1 MASQLFT
8 SIGTMGPIEV
18 PSTWWQWLLSVIGVI
33 GGILLTIVAFR
44 FSVSLD
50 LNALLKARHEKQIA
64 RIQNACTHMYIEY
77 AGDGQ
82 FIVQRTFIS
91 PPGTIQHVCTR
102 CRLASWNPDLDY
114 PNRAE
119 YYVAHYEE
127 YIEAEKAFSKLLKK
141 SGYSK

>member
-1 MASQLFT
+1 MQRAVNS
-8 SIGTMGPIEV
+8 SISLPFGFPE
-18 PSTWWQWLLSVIGVI
+18 TWWQWLLWAIGSI
-33 GGILLTIVAFR
+33 CTLLLAIVAIR
-44 FSVSLD
+44 FTISLD
-50 LNALLKARHEKQIA
+50 LNALLKARRERQIS
-64 RIQNACTHMYIEY
+64 RIQNACTHMFIEY

-82 FIVQRTFIS
+82 FRVQRTFIS

-127 YIEAEKAFSKLLKK
+127 YIEAEKAFGKLLKK
-141 SGYSK
+141 AGY